1 MLIEIFIL
9 FIDSSRVFISHFTS
23 HLSISVLQTLG
34 NFPYPIFAS
43 SPSTPVKKIIY
54 TRYAHLLGL
63 PNFIYGIFYYVV
75 SFVLV
80 ISDPNSYIRVA
91 FILIAW
97 FVVGFGVYLIYVLIR
112 VLKVNCV
119 LCFISHGL
127 NFLLAISFTIREFLQ

>member
-1 MLIEIFIL
+1 MWVEITILLLVTIGFYISLYFTLVYFGFINPQR
-9 FIDSSRVFISHFTS
+9 FPIPDICK
-23 HLSISVLQTLG
+23 LSENTCR
-34 NFPYPIFAS
+34 
-43 SPSTPVKKIIY
+43 KIIY

-63 PNFIYGIFYYVV
+63 PNFIYGIFYYVA
-75 SFVLV
+75 SFILV
-80 ISDPNSYIRVA
+80 ISDPNGYIKIV

-97 FVVGFGVYLIYVLIR
+97 FVVCFGVYLIYVLIR

>member
-1 MLIEIFIL
+1 MLIDIFIL
-9 FIDSSRVFISHFTS
+9 LLIAVGFYISLYFTLVYLGFTNPRKFPIPDICK
-23 HLSISVLQTLG
+23 LSEHTCQ
-34 NFPYPIFAS
+34 
-43 SPSTPVKKIIY
+43 KIIY

-75 SFVLV
+75 SFILV
-80 ISDPNSYIRVA
+80 ISDPNSYIRIA

-97 FVVGFGVYLIYVLIR
+97 FVVSFGVYLIYVLLR